1 MKYLTVLLTILFIS
15 TYAVQLDPQ
24 IQAVQGLIQRVLGQV
39 FLYFI
44 YYTQEYVSKFELQIQ
59 ERIHPHRDFFRIHKT
74 TQSDHIQI
82 DGSTG
87 VAISHGLYM
96 QYLYTCFYNRYL
108 KYYCKS
114 SLSWGEDGTGDNIKI
129 PNPLPEV
136 SEDWFEEV

>member
-1 MKYLTVLLTILFIS
+1 MLCNQILKFKQFKDLFKESSDKYFYISFI
-15 TYAVQLDPQ
+15 
-24 IQAVQGLIQRVLGQV
+24 IH
-39 FLYFI
+39 
-44 YYTQEYVSKFELQIQ
+44 QEYVSKFELQIQ

-114 SLSWGEDGTGDNIKI
+114 SLSWGEDGTGDNIQI